1 MCNGAPCPLVYL
13 PMLSYRR
20 NAVHEKPMRSTNAGV
35 IDMSVSLRTFVFLDS
50 LQPQLTA
57 HICSTCRGFWPV
69 PYEAALFIETAPGM
83 AIHSLLDRALKTTQV
98 HPATIVVERAYGMM
112 LLHADDK
119 GQVLQAGESV
129 LRELGISER
138 DRIKPKL
145 VTNQI
150 IRSVEPD
157 HAQCI
162 NKIRYGS
169 MIVPGESLLIME
181 TDPAAYIGFVAN
193 EAEKA
198 ADVRLL
204 EAQTFGAF
212 GRLYM
217 SGSEAEIDS
226 AAAAAL
232 AAINSIDGISGSG
245 SR

>member
-1 MCNGAPCPLVYL
+1 
-13 PMLSYRR
+13 
-20 NAVHEKPMRSTNAGV
+20 
-35 IDMSVSLRTFVFLDS
+35 MSVALRTYSFLDA

-69 PYEAALFIETAPGM
+69 PYEAALFIEVAPGM
-83 AIHSLLDRALKTTQV
+83 AIHRLLDRALKATRV
-98 HPATIVVERAYGMM
+98 HPATIVVERAYGMV
-112 LLHADDK
+112 LLHLDDK
-119 GQVLQAGESV
+119 GQVQQSGQAV
-129 LRELGISER
+129 LEELGLDVSQR
-138 DRIKPKL
+138 QKPKL

-181 TDPAAYIGFVAN
+181 TDPAAYIAFAAN

-217 SGSEAEIDS
+217 SGTEAEID
-226 AAAAAL
+226 AAAAAAN
-232 AAINSIDGISGSG
+232 AAIASIEGVSGASTK
-245 SR
+245 

>member
-1 MCNGAPCPLVYL
+1 
-13 PMLSYRR
+13 
-20 NAVHEKPMRSTNAGV
+20 
-35 IDMSVSLRTFVFLDS
+35 MSVSLRTYVFLDA

-69 PYEAALFIETAPGM
+69 PYVAALFIETAPGM
-83 AIHSLLDRALKTTQV
+83 AIHRLLDRALKATRV
-98 HPATIVVERAYGMM
+98 HPATIVVERAYGMV
-112 LLHADDK
+112 LLHLDDK
-119 GQVLQAGESV
+119 GQVLQAGQSI
-129 LRELGISER
+129 LDELGLRIAER
-138 DRIKPKL
+138 QKPRV

-181 TDPAAYIGFVAN
+181 SDPAAYIAFAAN

-217 SGSEAEIDS
+217 SGPEAEID
-226 AAAAAL
+226 AAAAAAS
-232 AAINSIDGISGSG
+232 AALTSIDGVSGAP